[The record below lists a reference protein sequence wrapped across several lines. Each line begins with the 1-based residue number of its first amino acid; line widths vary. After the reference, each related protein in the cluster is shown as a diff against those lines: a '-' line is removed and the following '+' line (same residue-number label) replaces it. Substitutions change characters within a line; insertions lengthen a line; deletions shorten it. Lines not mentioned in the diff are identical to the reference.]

1 MAMGKIWQLHRF
13 APAKKCLITELLHT
27 LDKLKPLW
35 KLKVPLKV
43 QILLWLTLSGKFA
56 TKDNISQKGWQGDM
70 TCL

>member
-1 MAMGKIWQLHRF
+1 MLNYRVI
-13 APAKKCLITELLHT
+13 T